1 MKKSRLVHIFQT
13 LTKKEIRDLRK
24 WLHSPAH
31 NQREDSINLFEYL
44 VTEKRLEKDRDL
56 EKEVAFFA
64 VYPELK
70 TFDDAKMRQAMYFLL
85 KSTEEF
91 LIYEELRTDKIRTQA
106 ALISIFRKRELWKYC
121 EQTIKSVKDKQE
133 QSAFRDSRH
142 FRNSYIIERE
152 EYRYTSG
159 NNRISPNLQEMS
171 DALDVTFIADKMR
184 QMCLMLTHQKV
195 YKTEYAIS
203 FKDLI
208 IKEIESNNLTEY
220 PAIALYYYIYK
231 MLIEGEHTNWFESL
245 KSEINKSIHL
255 FKQSEQRDL
264 YLAAIN
270 YCIQKM
276 NSGES
281 TYMREVFDLYRE
293 AFEQEILFENGLIS
307 RWTFLNVMTI
317 SSILKEYRWAEAAI
331 EKYQYNIEE
340 QYRENTVHY
349 ASAKLKFEQKDYDA
363 AMDLLIQYEYDEIL
377 MNLNAKSMLL
387 KIYYEREEL
396 TALEALIGSMRTYLN
411 RKKMMSY
418 HKGNFKNFL
427 KMLSKLNKINPYSK
441 AEKEKLRMQISNI
454 NPIIPSEK
462 KWLLTQLNK
471 I

>member
-31 NQREDSINLFEYL
+31 NLREDSINLFEYL
-44 VTEKRLEKDRDL
+44 VTEKRLEKDKDL

-70 TFDDAKMRQAMYFLL
+70 TFDDAKMRQVMYFLL
-85 KSTEEF
+85 KSTQEF
-91 LIYEELRTDKIRTQA
+91 LIYGEITQDKIRSQIG
-106 ALISIFRKRELWKYC
+106 LISIFSKRELGKYS
-121 EQTIKSVKDKQE
+121 EKTIKELEAKQK
-133 QSAFRDSRH
+133 QSSYRDSEYL
-142 FRNSYIIERE
+142 RNKYMIERE
-152 EYRYTSG
+152 KYEYEFN
-159 NNRISPNLQEMS
+159 NNRIASNLQILS
-171 DALDVTFIADKMR
+171 DALDLTFIADKIR
-184 QMCLMLTHQKV
+184 QMCFMLTHQKV
-195 YKTEYAIS
+195 YKKEYVLS

-208 IKEIESNNLTEY
+208 IEEIESNNLTDH

-231 MLIEGEHTNWFESL
+231 MLTEEEHTEWFESL
-245 KSEINKSIHL
+245 KFEISRNIHL
-255 FKQSEQRDL
+255 FKKSEQRIF
-264 YLAAIN
+264 YLSAIN

-276 NSGES
+276 NRGES
-281 TYMREVFDLYRE
+281 AYMREVFDLYRE

-317 SSILKEYRWAEAAI
+317 SSILKEYQWAETAI

-363 AMDLLIQYEYDEIL
+363 AMDLLIRYEYDEIL

-441 AEKEKLRMQISNI
+441 AEKEKLRTQISNI

-462 KWLLTQLNK
+462 KWLLTQLEK